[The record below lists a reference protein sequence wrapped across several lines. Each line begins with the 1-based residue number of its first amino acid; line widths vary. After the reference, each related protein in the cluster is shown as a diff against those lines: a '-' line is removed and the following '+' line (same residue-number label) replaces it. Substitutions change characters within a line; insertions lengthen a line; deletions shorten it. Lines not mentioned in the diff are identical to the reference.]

1 MAQLMT
7 PELGKVLSATDGLR
21 ASLSA
26 TDRHRMPPSSAPSA
40 TVASLIRC
48 STPSSS
54 GCIRATRRLPPART
68 RSSSCCAST
77 AHRCPRCSEP
87 HRPRA
92 PTTRSNSL
100 SPKPSLPLLLTEN
113 PRGAARAQLSLAT
126 CLEGRHSQANFKH
139 ADGFRQSLGS
149 TCIALQP
156 LVICSRCVGCMVQLL
171 RWLGGA
177 SLLHRAQVKLNF
189 SV

>member
-1 MAQLMT
+1 MAQLMI

-26 TDRHRMPPSSAPSA
+26 TDRHRMPPSSSLSA

-48 STPSSS
+48 SPPSSS

-92 PTTRSNSL
+92 PTTRSNSH

-139 ADGFRQSLGS
+139 ADGFRQVWARQSVL
-149 TCIALQP
+149 P
-156 LVICSRCVGCMVQLL
+156 CSRWLYAAVALGVWCSCYVGWGVHLSCIV
-171 RWLGGA
+171 R
-177 SLLHRAQVKLNF
+177 KCN
-189 SV
+189 